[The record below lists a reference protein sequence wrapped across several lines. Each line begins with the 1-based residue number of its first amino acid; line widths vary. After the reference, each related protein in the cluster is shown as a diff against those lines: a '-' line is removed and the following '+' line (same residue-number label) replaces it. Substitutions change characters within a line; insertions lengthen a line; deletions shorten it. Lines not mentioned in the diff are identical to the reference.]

1 MVVSRQVHFIILI
14 TRDQFKKTFTKL
26 ISVAIVLASTN
37 IMIIIH
43 HYHYHYH
50 HHFHHH
56 HHHHHHHHVI
66 IIAIITMQIISP
78 FRVDIFQ
85 SFFCKLNKLWIK
97 AFFPR
102 SEIGT
107 SSSKHFALQACSCLH
122 LLFSYKKTCQHEKL
136 PTQKQNLIVLNNQS
150 GTLFEPWNF
159 LHLGITKYT
168 ATLSPVVQKE
178 DNKYPPDKSLTTG

>member
-1 MVVSRQVHFIILI
+1 MVVSRQVHFIILV
-14 TRDQFKKTFTKL
+14 TRYQFKTTFTKL

-43 HYHYHYH
+43 HCHYHYH
-50 HHFHHH
+50 HHF

-78 FRVDIFQ
+78 FRIHLFQ

-97 AFFPR
+97 AFFPG

-122 LLFSYKKTCQHEKL
+122 LLFS
-136 PTQKQNLIVLNNQS
+136 
-150 GTLFEPWNF
+150 
-159 LHLGITKYT
+159 
-168 ATLSPVVQKE
+168 
-178 DNKYPPDKSLTTG
+178 